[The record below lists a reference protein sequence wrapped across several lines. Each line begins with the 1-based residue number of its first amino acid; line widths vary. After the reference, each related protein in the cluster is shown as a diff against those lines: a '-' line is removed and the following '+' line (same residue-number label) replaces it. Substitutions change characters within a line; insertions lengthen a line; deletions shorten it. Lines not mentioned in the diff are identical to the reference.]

1 MSRVWAIPAITE
13 AIGAM
18 LEERIPDVDP
28 SLEGVVIS
36 TLPVDEVAPDP
47 GSCQLNLSLFRVQS
61 DTTVTGLPRGR
72 RDAVGPPLSLGYLLS
87 VSDGTPASL
96 GALGAAL
103 TVLNE
108 HPTLQSS
115 DVGAEAVAAWSARV
129 VELPLALG
137 EASALWQMLAVP
149 YRPSITLDVLVRG
162 GAT

>member
-13 AIGAM
+13 AIGGM
-18 LEERIPDVDP
+18 LEEQIPATDP

-61 DTTVTGLPRGR
+61 DATVTGLPRGR
-72 RDAVGPPLSLGYLLS
+72 RDATGPPLSLGYLLS

-96 GALGAAL
+96 AALGAAL

-108 HPTLQSS
+108 HPTLQSA
-115 DVGAEAVAAWSARV
+115 DVGDHVTDVWSARV
-129 VELPLALG
+129 VELPMTLE
-137 EASALWQMLAVP
+137 EASALWQMLGVP

-162 GAT
+162 GVP